1 VASIHLPEEAAMNK
15 PTDPKTAAVRC
26 LSGAAALVVT
36 FTIVVLL
43 DGLSDHYSAGT
54 LAKAPSAI
62 VVASAR

>member
-1 VASIHLPEEAAMNK
+1 MNK
-15 PTDPKTAAVRC
+15 PTDRKMAFARC

-43 DGLSDHYSAGT
+43 DGLSDHYSAAT
-54 LAKAPSAI
+54 IAKAPSNV